1 MSRADNLASL
11 LNSSG
16 LIDSDDIS
24 VGAISAAKLA
34 DGSVDSDVLGT
45 GAVTDN
51 KYGGTIS
58 VDGSGNITVGGSV
71 TDDVS
76 DVRTPRRLAIS
87 TTGQTISN
95 EGVYYLT
102 PPASSNIILGAP
114 ASGTVMTLY
123 NNTGNTISLEDGN
136 TVTHLRLAAD
146 NNTTHN
152 NTLTLGAYSTTT
164 ITMFSGIHA
173 LVTGTDVSAP

>member
-1 MSRADNLASL
+1 MSKAENLASL

-24 VGAISAAKLA
+24 VGAVSAAKLA
-34 DGSVDSDVLGT
+34 AGSVDSDILGA
-45 GAVTDN
+45 GSVTDN
-51 KYGGTIS
+51 KYGGTLS
-58 VDGSGNITVGGSV
+58 VSNGDITVGGTI

-76 DVRTPRRLAIS
+76 NVRTPRRLAIS

-123 NNTGNTISLEDGN
+123 NNTANTISLEDGN
-136 TVTHLRLAAD
+136 TVTHLRLGAD

-152 NTLTLGAYSTTT
+152 NALTLGAYSITT

-173 LVTGTDVSAP
+173 IVTGTDVSAP